1 MVKGTIYI
9 QEYLQVTKFL
19 AESGKVPVEKGYI
32 LVSKSVLSQLLSRN
46 GYETVENKLSI
57 WKRLHW
63 IDADSGIFTK
73 KVSRNGSSK
82 RYVKIDEKIYL
93 TIADLFGKET

>member
-63 IDADSGIFTK
+63 IDADSGRFTK
-73 KVSRNGSSK
+73 KS
-82 RYVKIDEKIYL
+82 EP
-93 TIADLFGKET
+93 EW